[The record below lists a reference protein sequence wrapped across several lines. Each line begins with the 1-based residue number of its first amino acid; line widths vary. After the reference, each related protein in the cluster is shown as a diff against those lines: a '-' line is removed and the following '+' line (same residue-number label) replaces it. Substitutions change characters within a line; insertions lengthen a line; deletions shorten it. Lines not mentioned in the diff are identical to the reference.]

1 MEGIKEL
8 LGKEVKDIVNKGHQ
22 RAGLLAILTGVL
34 QTSGCEA
41 TKKSIAGTLKHIF
54 DEYSVED
61 DIERMTKR
69 AMNEVLD
76 QKEDSVEDQ
85 IQEMLERLKEILK
98 D

>member
-1 MEGIKEL
+1 MEEIKNFL
-8 LGKEVKDIVNKGHQ
+8 NKGHQ
-22 RAGLLAILTGVL
+22 RAGLLAVLTGVL
-34 QTSGCEA
+34 QTSDCMA

-54 DEYSVED
+54 DDHSVND

-85 IQEMLERLKEILK
+85 LKEMINMMREALK

>member
-1 MEGIKEL
+1 MNEIEKIL
-8 LGKEVKDIVNKGHQ
+8 NKGHQ

-34 QTSGCEA
+34 QTSSCEA

-54 DEYSVED
+54 EDYSVND

-76 QKEDSVEDQ
+76 QKEDTSEADVKAMFDQ
-85 IQEMLERLKEILK
+85 IMDMLKN
-98 D
+98 

>member
-1 MEGIKEL
+1 MNEL
-8 LGKEVKDIVNKGHQ
+8 LELLSKGHQ
-22 RAGLLAILTGVL
+22 RAGLLAVITGVL
-34 QTSGCEA
+34 QTSSCDA
-41 TKKSIAGTLKHIF
+41 TKKSIASTLKHIF
-54 DEYSVED
+54 DEYSVND

-85 IQEMLERLKEILK
+85 LKEMINMMKEALK

>member
-22 RAGLLAILTGVL
+22 RAGLLAIMSGVL
-34 QTSGCEA
+34 QTSKCEA

-54 DEYSVED
+54 EEYSVND

-76 QKEDSVEDQ
+76 QKEDTSEVDLKAMFDEIRD
-85 IQEMLERLKEILK
+85 MLK
-98 D
+98 

>member
-8 LGKEVKDIVNKGHQ
+8 LGKELKDILNKGHQ
-22 RAGLLAILTGVL
+22 RAGLLAVVTGIL

-41 TKKSIAGTLKHIF
+41 TKKSIIGTLEHIF
-54 DEYSVED
+54 TDYPVGD

-76 QKEDSVEDQ
+76 QKEDTSELDLKAMLDQ
-85 IQEMLERLKEILK
+85 LREMLK
-98 D
+98 

>member
-1 MEGIKEL
+1 MKEL
-8 LGKEVKDIVNKGHQ
+8 NELQEFLNKGHQ
-22 RAGLLAILTGVL
+22 RAGLLAIMAGVL
-34 QTSGCEA
+34 QTSSCDA

-54 DEYSVED
+54 DEYSVGD

-76 QKEDSVEDQ
+76 QKDDQEDQ
-85 IQEMLERLKEILK
+85 MKVMFERLRDLLK

>member
-41 TKKSIAGTLKHIF
+41 TKKSIASTLKHIF
-54 DEYSVED
+54 DEHSVGD

-76 QKEDSVEDQ
+76 QKEDTSELDLKAMLDQ
-85 IQEMLERLKEILK
+85 LREMLK
-98 D
+98 